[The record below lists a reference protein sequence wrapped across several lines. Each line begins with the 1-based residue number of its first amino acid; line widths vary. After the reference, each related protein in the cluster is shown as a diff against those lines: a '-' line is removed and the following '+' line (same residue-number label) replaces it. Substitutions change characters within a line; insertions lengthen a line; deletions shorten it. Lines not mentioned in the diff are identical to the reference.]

1 MKVVKETF
9 EIMGLLFVAWIML
22 LSFFFVM
29 SFAVYLTEELPSFI
43 RGISRGLLGV
53 LLLIIWLFLYLVLR
67 NVYAKTKGIKPPK
80 LLIE

>member
-1 MKVVKETF
+1 VVRETF

-29 SFAVYLTEELPSFI
+29 SLAVHLTEELPSFI

-53 LLLIIWLFLYLVLR
+53 LLLIMWLFLYLVLR
-67 NVYAKTKGIKPPK
+67 NVYAKIKGIKPPK
-80 LLIE
+80 LFIE